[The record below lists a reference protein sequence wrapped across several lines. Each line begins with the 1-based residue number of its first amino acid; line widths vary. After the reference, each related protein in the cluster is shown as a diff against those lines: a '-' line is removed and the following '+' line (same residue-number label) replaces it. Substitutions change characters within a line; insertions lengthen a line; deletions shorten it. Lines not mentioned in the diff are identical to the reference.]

1 MFESLLDATDVAIG
15 AFIFDAWANF
25 IAVAGTHIRDRTG
38 QAAGVENPQGVPPRR
53 RRVAAEQVEAITGH
67 YGIGEL
73 LNGDLY
79 RAARRYT
86 PTTWRDTLAIL
97 DAGGLPGSVADVRAV
112 YSKRSESLAIIG
124 ADEYNQL
131 NPDAPNAQ
139 AFERRR
145 NTNLAAVAVAET
157 IYDNTQARMVNY
169 ETLMGQI
176 EAAENSKTTADLQAR
191 IAAENGTSLAELI
204 RLQSVQLQQAGAI
217 EAQQLVDETNMKRQT
232 QYADFPFG
240 ELPTE

>member
-1 MFESLLDATDVAIG
+1 MKCLSLILLLVAPLC
-15 AFIFDAWANF
+15 ANAQLAVIDPAN
-25 IAVAGTHIRDRTG
+25 IAENIRQLVQMELAYARQLEELT
-38 QAAGVENPQGVPPRR
+38 R
-53 RRVAAEQVEAITGH
+53 AAEQVEAITGH

-86 PTTWRDTLAIL
+86 PTTWRDTLRIL
-97 DAGGLPGSVADVRAV
+97 DAGGLPGSVTDVRAV
-112 YSKRSESLAIIG
+112 YGERAESLAIIG
-124 ADEYNQL
+124 ADEYNRL

-145 NTNLAAVAVAET
+145 DTNLAAVAVAET
-157 IYDNTQARMVNY
+157 SYDHTQTRMANY

-176 EAAENSKTTADLQAR
+176 ESAENSKTIADLQAR
-191 IAAENGTSLAELI
+191 ITAENGTSLAELI

-232 QYADFPFG
+232 QYQDFEFG

>member
-1 MFESLLDATDVAIG
+1 MKRCTLLAILF
-15 AFIFDAWANF
+15 ASSFSAQAQLAVIDPAN
-25 IAVAGTHIRDRTG
+25 IAENIRQLVQLELAYARQLEELTRA
-38 QAAGVENPQGVPPRR
+38 Q
-53 RRVAAEQVEAITGH
+53 EQVEAITGH

-73 LNGDLY
+73 LNGDAH

-86 PTTWRDTLAIL
+86 PTTWRDTLRIL
-97 DAGGLPGSVADVRAV
+97 EAGGLPGSVADVRAL
-112 YSKRSESLAIIG
+112 YGERSESLAIIG
-124 ADEYNQL
+124 AEDYNQL

-145 NTNLAAVAVAET
+145 DTNLASLAIAET
-157 IYDNTQARMVNY
+157 TYNNTQTRMANY

-176 EAAENSKTTADLQAR
+176 ESTENSKSIADLNAR
-191 IAAENGTSLAELI
+191 ITAENGTSLTDLI

-232 QYADFPFG
+232 QYQDFEFG